1 MNADKRSD
9 DQAATAAYIASLTSS
24 LAEVA
29 RKQSLRDLT
38 YLLDMARLEAESR
51 ARAVRTMA
59 TEAGLPAPEQSSP
72 DAPEDVSPD
81 EPDESS

>member
-24 LAEVA
+24 LADVA
-29 RKQSLRDLT
+29 RKQGLRDLT

-51 ARAVRTMA
+51 ARAVRTIA
-59 TEAGLPAPEQSSP
+59 ADAEPPSPGQSSP
-72 DAPEDVSPD
+72 DAPEDRSPD
-81 EPDESS
+81 EPDEPS

>member
-29 RKQSLRDLT
+29 RRQGLRDLT

-51 ARAVRTMA
+51 ARAERSRM
-59 TEAGLPAPEQSSP
+59 EAEPPAPEQSSP
-72 DAPEDVSPD
+72 DAPEDVSFD
-81 EPDESS
+81 EPS